1 MDSFYRSDNKP
12 LAKLV
17 EELNPSFEQPP
28 VRKDY
33 QVSKF
38 KV

>member
-1 MDSFYRSDNKP
+1 MP
-12 LAKLV
+12 LADLV
-17 EELNPSFEQPP
+17 EKLKPSFEQSP